1 MKTTKKLFAV
11 LLTLAMVLALGLTT
25 FAFAAETG
33 SITVKNPAADT
44 TYTAYKIFDATY
56 TDTDDHT
63 DTDGNYSYTIAADAA
78 AYTAVSEYAATE
90 SNGLTLTKNS
100 KGTYTVTFA
109 DNFKAAAFAQ
119 YLKTNYA
126 DALGTGT
133 ALTVQ
138 ADGTAKADGLELGYY
153 FVSSNN
159 GTICNLA
166 TVKDAVIYDKNDT
179 PDIKKTVDDADKTV
193 EVGQVLTFTLTGKVP
208 STTGYTTYTY
218 TISDTMTEGLTF
230 GGTDTVTVKLG
241 GEDIT
246 DSEYVKITSTDA
258 DDDGV
263 VDGFTATIDV
273 MKYQDK
279 VGEDIVITYTATVNE
294 NAITRNIETNT
305 VTLTYSNNPAD
316 DTKTGTAEDKVDLY
330 SFNINIDKY
339 NSENVNKKLSGA
351 EFVLKKTVDDATKY
365 YKYDETA
372 KTVSWVD
379 DKADATEVVT
389 GADGAAAF
397 NGLEA
402 GTYTLEET
410 EAPDGFNPLT
420 KDIEVVIT
428 KTEDGEGN
436 VTKSATVDG
445 ETVTVDEDNGLS
457 LTAKVAN
464 SSGAILPE
472 TGGIG
477 TMIFVVIGMFAV
489 LGAGIFLVTN
499 KRMSKESV

>member
-11 LLTLAMVLALGLTT
+11 LLSLAMVLALGLT
-25 FAFAAETG
+25 AFALVPSTG

-63 DTDGNYSYTIAADAA
+63 VTDGNYSYTIAADAD
-78 AYTAVSEYAATE
+78 AYTAVEAYAATTN
-90 SNGLTLTKNS
+90 SGLKLTLNS
-100 KGTYTVTFA
+100 QGTYTVTF
-109 DNFKAAAFAQ
+109 DKNKFSAAAFAQ
-119 YLKTNYA
+119 YLKTNCA
-126 DALGTGT
+126 DNLGTGT
-133 ALTVQ
+133 ALTAQ
-138 ADGTAKADGLELGYY
+138 GDGTVKADKLDLGYY

-179 PDIKKTVDDADKTV
+179 PDIEKTVNDADKTV
-193 EVGQVLTFTLTGKVP
+193 DVGQKLTFTLTGKVP

-218 TISDTMTEGLTF
+218 QISDKMTNGLTF
-230 GGTDTVTVKLG
+230 DGTNTVNVTLGDTAITTSGNVT
-241 GEDIT
+241 IAPTYT
-246 DSEYVKITSTDA
+246 DR
-258 DDDGV
+258 V

-279 VGEDIVITYTATVNE
+279 IGADIVITYTATVNE
-294 NAITRNIETNT
+294 SAITRNIETNT
-305 VTLTYSNNPAD
+305 VTLTYSNNPTD
-316 DTKTGTAEDKVDLY
+316 EGSKGTAEDKVDLY
-330 SFNINIDKY
+330 SFNIDIDKY
-339 NSENVNKKLSGA
+339 KSDDETVKLTGA
-351 EFVLKKTVDDATKY
+351 KFVLKKTVEGAAKY
-365 YKYDETA
+365 YKYDEPT

-379 DKADATEVVT
+379 TKADATEVVT
-389 GADGAAAF
+389 DTDGAAAF

-402 GTYTLEET
+402 GTYALEET
-410 EAPDGFNPLT
+410 EAPEGFNPLT
-420 KDIEVVIT
+420 EDIEVVIT
-428 KTEDGEGN
+428 KTENGDGT

-445 ETVTVDEDNGLS
+445 DTVTVDENNSLS

-464 SSGAILPE
+464 STGAILPE

-477 TMIFVVIGMFAV
+477 TMIFVVIGMLAV

>member
-11 LLTLAMVLALGLTT
+11 LLSLAMVLALGLTT

-56 TDTDDHT
+56 TDHDDHT
-63 DTDGNYSYTIAADAA
+63 DTDGNYSYTIAANAD
-78 AYTAVSEYAATE
+78 AYTAVKTYATTE
-90 SNGLTLTKNS
+90 NSGLTLTLNS
-100 KGTYTVTFA
+100 KGTYTVTFD

-126 DALGTGT
+126 DDLGTGT
-133 ALTVQ
+133 DLTVQ
-138 ADGTAKADGLELGYY
+138 EDGTAKAENLELGYY

-166 TVKDAVIYDKNDT
+166 TVKNAVIYDKNDT
-179 PDIKKTVDDADKTV
+179 PDIEKTVNDDDKTV
-193 EVGQVLTFTLTGKVP
+193 EVGQVLAFTLTGKVP

-218 TISDTMTEGLTF
+218 QISDKMTKGLTF
-230 GGTDTVTVKLG
+230 DGTNTVKVTLG
-241 GEDIT
+241 DTNIT
-246 DSEYVKITSTDA
+246 TSENVTIAPTYT
-258 DDDGV
+258 DGV
-263 VDGFTATIDV
+263 VDGFTATINV

-279 VGEDIVITYTATVNE
+279 VGADIVITYTATVNDS
-294 NAITRNIETNT
+294 AITRNIETNT
-305 VTLTYSNNPAD
+305 VTLTYSNNPTD
-316 DTKTGTAEDKVDLY
+316 DTQKGTAEDHVDLY
-330 SFNINIDKY
+330 SFNIDIDKY
-339 NSENVNKKLSGA
+339 KSGDETEKLTGA
-351 EFVLKKTVDDATKY
+351 KFVLKKTVDGATKY
-365 YKYDETA
+365 YKYDKTT

-379 DKADATEVVT
+379 TKADATEVVT
-389 GADGAAAF
+389 DAEGAAAF

-402 GTYTLEET
+402 GTYLLEET
-410 EAPDGFNPLT
+410 EAPEGFNPLT
-420 KDIEVVIT
+420 KDITVVIT
-428 KTEDGEGN
+428 KTEDGEGT

-445 ETVTVDEDNGLS
+445 DTVTVDETNALS

-464 SSGAILPE
+464 STGAILPE

-477 TMIFVVIGMFAV
+477 TMIFVVIGMLAV

>member
-11 LLTLAMVLALGLTT
+11 LLSLAMVLALGLTT

-56 TDTDDHT
+56 TDHDDHT
-63 DTDGNYSYTIAADAA
+63 DTDGNYSYTIAANAD
-78 AYTAVSEYAATE
+78 AYTAVKTYATTE
-90 SNGLTLTKNS
+90 NSGLTLTLNS
-100 KGTYTVTFA
+100 KGTYTVTFD

-126 DALGTGT
+126 DDLGTGT
-133 ALTVQ
+133 DLTVQ
-138 ADGTAKADGLELGYY
+138 EDSTVKAENLELGYY

-166 TVKDAVIYDKNDT
+166 TVKNAVIYDKNDT
-179 PDIKKTVDDADKTV
+179 PDIEKTVNDDDKTV
-193 EVGQVLTFTLTGKVP
+193 EVGQVLAFTLTGKVP

-218 TISDTMTEGLTF
+218 QISDKMTKGLTF
-230 GGTDTVTVKLG
+230 DGTNTVKVTLG
-241 GEDIT
+241 DTNIT
-246 DSEYVKITSTDA
+246 TSENVTIAPTYT
-258 DDDGV
+258 DGV
-263 VDGFTATIDV
+263 VDGFTATINV

-279 VGEDIVITYTATVNE
+279 VGADIVITYTATVNDS
-294 NAITRNIETNT
+294 AITRNIETNT
-305 VTLTYSNNPAD
+305 VTLTYSNNPTD
-316 DTKTGTAEDKVDLY
+316 DTQKGTAEDHVDLY
-330 SFNINIDKY
+330 SFNIDIDKY
-339 NSENVNKKLSGA
+339 KSGDETEKLTGA
-351 EFVLKKTVDDATKY
+351 KFVLKKKVDGATKY
-365 YKYDETA
+365 YKYDKTT

-379 DKADATEVVT
+379 TKADATEVVT
-389 GADGAAAF
+389 DAEGAAAF

-402 GTYTLEET
+402 GTYLLEET
-410 EAPDGFNPLT
+410 EAPEGFNPLT
-420 KDIEVVIT
+420 KDITVVIT
-428 KTEDGEGN
+428 KTEDGEGT

-445 ETVTVDEDNGLS
+445 DTVTVDENNSLS

-464 SSGAILPE
+464 STGAILPE

-477 TMIFVVIGMFAV
+477 TMIFVVIGMLAV